1 MRVGLIIYN
10 TLDTVSGGYL
20 YDRKLVEH
28 LRREGDEV
36 VIFSLP
42 WRSYSRHLL
51 DNASPGLFRK
61 VQKLPVDILLQDE
74 LNHPSLFIT
83 NRYVKKNASFPIIP
97 IVHHLRTSELNSTP
111 LKHIY
116 AWVERQYLLSADAF
130 IFNSQTTCQ
139 SVHSLLK
146 AATNAE
152 CQSTLEKP
160 SIIGYPAGDRFSP
173 QITHHQITQRALDNG
188 PLRMVFLGNLIP
200 RKGLHVLLSALA
212 GLREADWRLKVVG
225 NPQVDPAYTRRVK
238 QQTTRL
244 SLQTRVSY
252 LGSLPDDGLAEAL
265 MESHVLVVPSTYEGF
280 GIVYLEG
287 MSFGL
292 PAIATN
298 SGGAGEIIT
307 HGEDGFLISPGDG
320 SALTE
325 HLSILI
331 NDRQRL
337 AEMSWAARQKFL
349 HQPTWEATCQT
360 IRQFLVSMI

>member
-1 MRVGLIIYN
+1 
-10 TLDTVSGGYL
+10 L

-36 VIFSLP
+36 VIFSLS

-51 DNASPGLFRK
+51 DNASPALFRK
-61 VQKLPVDILLQDE
+61 IQKLPVDILLQDE

-83 NRYVKKNASFPIIP
+83 NRFVKKKASFPIIP
-97 IVHHLRTSELNSTP
+97 IVHHLRTSELNSPP
-111 LKHIY
+111 LQHIY
-116 AWVERQYLLSADAF
+116 AWVERQYLLSSDAF

-139 SVHSLLK
+139 SVHSLMM
-146 AATNAE
+146 ANPFTE
-152 CQSTLEKP
+152 SQSTLGKP
-160 SIIGYPAGDRFSP
+160 SIIGFPAGDRFSP
-173 QITHHQITQRALDNG
+173 QITRDQITQRALVNG
-188 PLRMVFLGNLIP
+188 PLGLVFLGNLIP
-200 RKGLHVLLSALA
+200 RKGLHILLTALA
-212 GLREADWRLKVVG
+212 GLREADWRLNIVG

-238 QQTTRL
+238 QQTIRL
-244 SLQTRVSY
+244 GLQTRVSY
-252 LGSLPDDGLAEAL
+252 LGSLPNDDLAKTL
-265 MESHVLVVPSTYEGF
+265 IESQVLVVPSTYEGF

-287 MSFGL
+287 MGFGL

-307 HGEDGFLISPGDG
+307 HGEDGFLISPGDV

-337 AEMSWAARQKFL
+337 DEMSWAARQKFL
-349 HQPTWEATCQT
+349 HQPTWEATCRS
-360 IRQFLVSMI
+360 IRQFLVSMV